1 MLLGLCCTVDASLY
15 FFDKFLCWDIFQM
28 GHDP

>member
-1 MLLGLCCTVDASLY
+1 MLLGLCCTVNASLY
-15 FFDKFLCWDIFQM
+15 FFDEFPCWDIFQM